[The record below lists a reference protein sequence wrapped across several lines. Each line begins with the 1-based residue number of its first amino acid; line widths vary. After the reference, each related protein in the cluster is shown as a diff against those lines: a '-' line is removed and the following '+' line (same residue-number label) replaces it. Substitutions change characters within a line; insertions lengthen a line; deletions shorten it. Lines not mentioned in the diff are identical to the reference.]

1 MKYPF
6 NIKKNL
12 KNPREIGYIKEIFK
26 DATIE
31 NFEFLITELLEK
43 GGWKFVEEDDWGA
56 TWQKDFI
63 NVYRST
69 IHAIIGYKRTHLDMA
84 WQYGVQWLEG
94 EHEYQDQLLGMSD
107 IKDITE
113 ALRLALADLLAI
125 GIPYHPESDIAHNED
140 FYGLSYY
147 DIKRNVDLLNATR
160 LLEINCK
167 AVLRYIFEG
176 DKESM
181 GNAIQEGR
189 DYRWLRKELAKEENE
204 EWTSTKERLGR

>member
-1 MKYPF
+1 MKYPS
-6 NIKKNL
+6 NIENNL
-12 KNPREIGYIKEIFK
+12 RNPREIGYIKEIFK

-31 NFEFLITELLEK
+31 KFEFLITELLEK

-63 NVYRST
+63 NVYHST
-69 IHAIIGYKRTHLDMA
+69 IHAIIGYKTTHLDGT
-84 WQYGVQWLEG
+84 WKYGVQWLEA
-94 EHEYQDQLLGMSD
+94 EYESQDQPLGMSD

-113 ALRLALADLLAI
+113 ALKLALADLSAI
-125 GIPYHPESDIAHNED
+125 GIPYHPESDIAHNQD

-167 AVLRYIFEG
+167 AVLKYIFEG
-176 DKESM
+176 DKENM

-189 DYRWLRKELAKEENE
+189 DNGWLREELARERNE